1 MQRKRDPTLLE
12 SRVFALITD
21 TLFLIHL
28 DFFSGIPLFYF
39 FNGLASEMQLKE
51 KTTETNTLLSYEPFP
66 TLFLRR
72 LLKANDDSFEER

>member
-1 MQRKRDPTLLE
+1 
-12 SRVFALITD
+12 
-21 TLFLIHL
+21 
-28 DFFSGIPLFYF
+28 
-39 FNGLASEMQLKE
+39 MQLKE